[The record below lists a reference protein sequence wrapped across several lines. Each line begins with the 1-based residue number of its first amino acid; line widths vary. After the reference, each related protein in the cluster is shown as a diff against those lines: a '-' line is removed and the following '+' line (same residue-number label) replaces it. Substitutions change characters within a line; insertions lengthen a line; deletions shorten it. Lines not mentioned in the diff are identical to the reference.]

1 LRIADCGL
9 QTWAR
14 DTRSEPT
21 SFPPHPIF
29 RSTDPRVETTAAILL
44 RKTKLTETS
53 LIVTWLTEAHGR
65 LKTVAKGARQP
76 KSRFSGVLDLF
87 FECEIQFARSRKSEL
102 HVLREAVLNEPHEGL
117 RLDYRRV
124 ALAAYFVEL
133 IELVAEPDHP
143 SPELFDL
150 LKRGLGFLNTHPAAA
165 RALLHF
171 EAELVRLLG
180 IQGQEG
186 VTPAVA
192 IGRVYHR
199 LPTPRAGLLKMLK

>member
-1 LRIADCGL
+1 MD
-9 QTWAR
+9 
-14 DTRSEPT
+14 
-21 SFPPHPIF
+21 
-29 RSTDPRVETTAAILL
+29 TTAAILL

-53 LIVTWLTEAHGR
+53 LIVTWLTEEHGR

-87 FECEIQFARSRKSEL
+87 FECEIQFVRSRKSEL
-102 HVLREAVLNEPHEGL
+102 HALREAALNEPHEGL
-117 RLDYRRV
+117 RLDYKRV

-133 IELVAEPDHP
+133 IELVTEPDHP

-150 LKRGLGFLNTHPAAA
+150 LKRGLGFLNANPAAM
-165 RALLHF
+165 RPLLHF

-199 LPTPRAGLLKMLK
+199 LPTARAGLVKMISGS

>member
-1 LRIADCGL
+1 VD
-9 QTWAR
+9 
-14 DTRSEPT
+14 
-21 SFPPHPIF
+21 
-29 RSTDPRVETTAAILL
+29 TTAAILL

-53 LIVTWLTEAHGR
+53 LIITWLTEAHGR

-87 FECEIQFARSRKSEL
+87 FECEIQFARSRRSEL
-102 HVLREAVLNEPHEGL
+102 HILREASLLEPHEGL
-117 RLDYRRV
+117 RLDYTRV
-124 ALAAYFVEL
+124 ALASYFVEL
-133 IELVAEPDHP
+133 IELVTEPDHP

-150 LKRGLGFLNTHPAAA
+150 LKRGLGFLNTHPAEA

-171 EAELVRLLG
+171 ETELVRLLG
-180 IQGQEG
+180 IQGQPG

-199 LPTPRAGLLKMLK
+199 LPAARASLLKTLK